1 MGATLRRK
9 RETVMKPFSILLIR
23 LLGLYLF
30 LKTLFSILPVLLG
43 PTAGELWSDEMLP
56 ILVAMV
62 MVPMLGGV
70 LLWCFAGHLAG
81 RPHGDGEVRV
91 KDDDLVRAGTFLI
104 GVYLVVRHVGVL
116 VGVYST
122 SGAVAYD
129 ALVVVV
135 AGLGMMLGRGALVVF
150 YRRVKYMGADR

>member
-1 MGATLRRK
+1 
-9 RETVMKPFSILLIR
+9 MKPFSVLMIR

-30 LKTLFSILPVLLG
+30 LETLFSVLPALLG
-43 PTAGELWSDEMLP
+43 PTAGELWSGEVLP
-56 ILVAMV
+56 ILIATVA
-62 MVPMLGGV
+62 VPMLGGV
-70 LLWCFAGHLAG
+70 LLWCSAG
-81 RPHGDGEVRV
+81 RLADRLHGDGEAEVRV

-116 VGVYST
+116 VGVYSA

-135 AGLGMMLGRGALVVF
+135 AGIGMMLGGRCLVAL
-150 YRRVKYMGADR
+150 YRRARTFGLDGEGRS